1 MKEKLKKLEIKKIF
15 QEYNLLLVDDEYK
28 KEMVNEYRS
37 EFLTQI
43 ENRKKEL
50 GIEPEEPKKED
61 EPKVENVESSGK
73 TVEPTKTI
81 INVDDE
87 TKKKLKK
94 IYKEI
99 VKKTHPDKIN
109 SEVYLDMY
117 IKSKKA
123 YEENN
128 IIDLY
133 SICIDLKIDF
143 DYDDNDIKSMVEI
156 INDKKDKLKNLEL
169 SYLWLWVHSNDE
181 SEKEKIVNLFI
192 QTHVK

>member
-50 GIEPEEPKKED
+50 GIQPE

-73 TVEPTKTI
+73 TTEPTKTI

-156 INDKKDKLKNLEL
+156 INDKKDKLKNLES

>member
-50 GIEPEEPKKED
+50 GIEPEEPKKDD

-156 INDKKDKLKNLEL
+156 INDKKDKLKNLES

>member
-73 TVEPTKTI
+73 TTEPTKTI

-156 INDKKDKLKNLEL
+156 INDKKDKLKNLES

>member
-43 ENRKKEL
+43 ENKKKEL
-50 GIEPEEPKKED
+50 GIQPE
-61 EPKVENVESSGK
+61 EPKVENIESSGK
-73 TVEPTKTI
+73 TTEPTKTI

-156 INDKKDKLKNLEL
+156 INDKKMKLKNLES
-169 SYLWLWVHSNDE
+169 SYLWLWVHSQDE
-181 SEKEKIVNLFI
+181 SEKEKIISLFI
-192 QTHVK
+192 QAYVK